1 MPEFRVSEISGTE
14 GRSGPGYQLSGWR
27 PRPAWQWGDGP
38 WDSIRSEFALKGCA
52 ENSEEARELAMIAET
67 LGAYECK
74 RWPDGKVQ
82 AGRGEP
88 MAWHGNSGRE
98 DRVRRIRV
106 CATVGM

>member
-1 MPEFRVSEISGTE
+1 MPCTSCLCCAPT
-14 GRSGPGYQLSGWR
+14 L
-27 PRPAWQWGDGP
+27 A
-38 WDSIRSEFALKGCA
+38 GCA
-52 ENSEEARELAMIAET
+52 ENSEEARELAMIAEA

-106 CATVGM
+106 CATVGMMAFAH